1 MEYSVDEE
9 VIAGYQKEIKKNA
22 ENDYT
27 ITNKNVE
34 EVSVKVTKTWIG
46 PAKQVTVKLF
56 KTVGGVKT
64 EIQSKVLNES
74 RQFYPSLTSPMLLAD
89 GYRFS
94 PL

>member
-1 MEYSVDEE
+1 M
-9 VIAGYQKEIKKNA
+9 IAGYQKEIKKNG

-46 PAKQVTVKLF
+46 PAKQVTIKLF

-64 EIQSKVLNES
+64 EIQSKVQRKSFRLYH
-74 RQFYPSLTSPMLLAD
+74 Q
-89 GYRFS
+89 
-94 PL
+94 